1 MTRRL
6 LAVAACAALT
16 SASCGDDASSPTGP
30 TAHSNSALSNANCT
44 LPVMPSNLR
53 VTSMVR
59 TSVELTWNAVAGA
72 NSYTLMVG
80 STPGATDELFADTSQ
95 TSFRFTARDGRSF
108 ARVQAHNTCGG
119 GPSTG
124 SIEFFVPG

>member
-6 LAVAACAALT
+6 LAICAWAALAT
-16 SASCGDDASSPTGP
+16 VSCDESPTGP
-30 TAHSNSALSNANCT
+30 STHSSSTSSTGCS
-44 LPVMPSNLR
+44 LPATPRNLR

-59 TSVELTWNAVAGA
+59 TSVELTWDAVPGA
-72 NSYTLMVG
+72 TSYTLLVG
-80 STPGATDELFADTSQ
+80 STPGASDSLNANTTQ

-108 ARVQAHNTCGG
+108 ARVQAHNACGA

-124 SIEFFVPG
+124 SIEFFIPG